1 MTQRNTEHLQ
11 PQGPQKHQRRSPD
24 TRRDEILAAVRDL
37 CVERG
42 AARLTVSSVTMRVG
56 CTRSLFYHYFPNK
69 EAAIDAARNEVID
82 DFTRQ
87 VRDWMEDVDLGDID
101 RALTECAELV
111 KSLVFQGMK
120 LHSLLDADTGNPSR
134 ETFEQRIANHMA
146 NYVRDSKFIE
156 FARQHDMPVD
166 HEYETLY
173 VLISG
178 LILLIQEYPGTS
190 VETIK
195 GIIATTL
202 HLEKYISGGAG
213 TDDASNGTGADDAD
227 AAGEADTASAS
238 DAHPMDDTDGEEPI
252 W

>member
-1 MTQRNTEHLQ
+1 MTQQNTEPRQ
-11 PQGPQKHQRRSPD
+11 PHKHQRRSPD
-24 TRRDEILAAVRDL
+24 ARRDEILAAVRDL

-69 EAAIDAARNEVID
+69 EAAIDAARDEVID

-202 HLEKYISGGAG
+202 HLEKYISGG
-213 TDDASNGTGADDAD
+213 DGAATD
-227 AAGEADTASAS
+227 AAGEADAAEGSVRAANEGA
-238 DAHPMDDTDGEEPI
+238 DARDARAADDTDGEEPI
-252 W
+252 R